1 MTAHTQAHSFNYQA
15 IEDAWDKGKIAVL
28 DSMPGSG
35 KTTAITDY
43 LRDTELNHV
52 IFVSPFKSEVE
63 QELPKR
69 KLKGLHYVHPR
80 SGKGGKVS
88 HLKELMTM
96 GDTSSGNRLHR
107 ITCTHSAF
115 TRLTSESFDQLG
127 HYTLV
132 IDETLDVIRQL
143 DDVGLYTEYMLL
155 GRGGFS
161 SDSKHYQLNDQN
173 WFDELHKIDK
183 KLFESQ
189 STTSKSKSPK
199 KDFMFKLCQIAAQNQ
214 LYRYSKG
221 YWFCMLP
228 IEILTRAKRVIVMT
242 HGFENSFMHCWL
254 KLHNVQHH
262 YIDNDKLG
270 LKSESKLKQELK
282 SNLTFVEPPKKLK
295 DLADSRKF
303 ESFTKSHWDLLV
315 NSKKIENY
323 KASLNYIVKEKL
335 CADTSDIFWTC
346 PKGHRETVEKLVPKL
361 RGKITLQKALEVA
374 DVNED
379 FIEDDALAEKDEQDG
394 KTHSSWL
401 PCNIKARNDFGHITN
416 CLYAFSLNPPP
427 SVLNLLVKT
436 SGIKANKINATF
448 KLNNLLQFIY
458 RGSIRQNKPMNL
470 CIIPAD
476 TRALLDDFLKHY

>member
-1 MTAHTQAHSFNYQA
+1 MTAPTQARTFNYQA
-15 IEDAWDKGKIAVL
+15 IKDACDKGKIAVL

-43 LRDTELNHV
+43 LRYTELNHV

-88 HLKELMTM
+88 HLKELITK
-96 GDTSSGNRLHR
+96 GDNSSGNKLHR

-127 HYTLV
+127 LYTLV

-143 DDVGLYTEYMLL
+143 DDVGRYTEYMLL
-155 GRGGFS
+155 GRGTVN
-161 SDSKHYQLNDQN
+161 SDTKHYQLDEQN
-173 WFDELHKIDK
+173 WFDELHKRDK
-183 KLFESQ
+183 GDFDTNESVG
-189 STTSKSKSPK
+189 
-199 KDFMFKLCQIAAQNQ
+199 KDFMFKLCQMAAQKQ
-214 LYRYSKG
+214 LYQYCEG
-221 YWFCMLP
+221 NWFYMLP
-228 IEILTRAKRVIVMT
+228 IELLTKAKRVIVMT

-254 KLHNVQHH
+254 KHHKVEHH
-262 YIDNDKLG
+262 YIDNEKLG
-270 LKSESKLKQELK
+270 LVPEVALKQQLK
-282 SNLTFVEPPKKLK
+282 SNLKLIELTKKLN
-295 DLADSRKF
+295 DLAETRNF
-303 ESFTKSHWDLLV
+303 ESFSMSHWKRLVTSKEIEDLK
-315 NSKKIENY
+315 S
-323 KASLNYIVKEKL
+323 SLNHIIKEKL
-335 CADTSDIFWTC
+335 RAGTSNIFWTC
-346 PKGHRETVEKLVPKL
+346 PKKHRTTVEKLVPKL
-361 RGKITLQKALEVA
+361 RGKITLQKQLEVA

-379 FIEDDALAEKDEQDG
+379 FIEHDDLAESDEQDG

-416 CLYAFSLNPPP
+416 CLYAFSLNPSP
-427 SVLNLLVKT
+427 SLVNLLTGT
-436 SGIKANKINATF
+436 SGIGAQKIKATF

-476 TRALLDDFLKHY
+476 TRALLEDFLKHY

>member
-1 MTAHTQAHSFNYQA
+1 MTAHTQARTFNYQA

-35 KTTAITDY
+35 KTTAITNF
-43 LRDTELNHV
+43 LRDKDPSHV

-88 HLKELMTM
+88 HLKELITK
-96 GDTSSGNRLHR
+96 GDNSSGNKLHR

-127 HYTLV
+127 YYTLV

-143 DDVGLYTEYMLL
+143 DDVGRYTEYMLL
-155 GRGGFS
+155 GRGTVN
-161 SDSKHYQLNDQN
+161 SDTKHYQLDEKN
-173 WFDELHKIDK
+173 WFDELHKTDK
-183 KLFESQ
+183 GDFEKNESVG
-189 STTSKSKSPK
+189 
-199 KDFMFKLCQIAAQNQ
+199 KDFMFKLCQMAAQKQ
-214 LYRYSKG
+214 LYQYCEG
-221 YWFCMLP
+221 NWFYMLP
-228 IEILTRAKRVIVMT
+228 IELLTKAKRVIVMT

-254 KLHNVQHH
+254 KHHKVEHH
-262 YIDNDKLG
+262 YIDNEKLG
-270 LKSESKLKQELK
+270 LVPEVTLKQQLK
-282 SNLTFVEPPKKLK
+282 SNLKLIELTKKLN
-295 DLADSRKF
+295 DLAETRNF
-303 ESFTKSHWDLLV
+303 ESFSMSHWKRLVTSKEIEDLK
-315 NSKKIENY
+315 S
-323 KASLNYIVKEKL
+323 SLNHIIKEKL
-335 CADTSDIFWTC
+335 RAGTSDIFWTC
-346 PKGHRETVEKLVPKL
+346 PKRYRTEVERLVPKL
-361 RGKITLQKALEVA
+361 RGKITLQKQLEVA

-379 FIEDDALAEKDEQDG
+379 FIEHDDLAESDEQDG

-427 SVLNLLVKT
+427 SLVNLLTGT
-436 SGIKANKINATF
+436 SGIGAQKIKATF

>member
-1 MTAHTQAHSFNYQA
+1 MTAPTQARSFNYQA

-88 HLKELMTM
+88 HLKELITK
-96 GDTSSGNRLHR
+96 GDNSSGNKLHR

-127 HYTLV
+127 LYTLV
-132 IDETLDVIRQL
+132 IDETLDVIKQL
-143 DDVGLYTEYMLL
+143 DDVRLYSEHLL
-155 GRGGFS
+155 LSAGSVNEINKLYQFT
-161 SDSKHYQLNDQN
+161 DST
-173 WFDELHKIDK
+173 WFEA
-183 KLFESQ
+183 SY
-189 STTSKSKSPK
+189 K
-199 KDFMFKLCQIAAQNQ
+199 KDIGYFEANGSGNKDSMFKLCQMAAQNQ
-214 LYRYSKG
+214 LYQYCESN
-221 YWFCMLP
+221 WFQMLP
-228 IEILTRAKRVIVMT
+228 IELLTRAKNVIVMT

-254 KLHNVQHH
+254 KLHSVQHH
-262 YIDNDKLG
+262 RIDNDKLE

-379 FIEDDALAEKDEQDG
+379 FIEDDALAEKDEQKG
-394 KTHSSWL
+394 TTHSSWL

-458 RGSIRQNKPMNL
+458 RGSIRQDKPMNL

>member
-1 MTAHTQAHSFNYQA
+1 MTAPTQARSYNYQA
-15 IEDAWDKGKIAVL
+15 IEDAWTKGKIAVL

-43 LRDTELNHV
+43 LRKTELNHV

-80 SGKGGKVS
+80 SGKGGKVTQ
-88 HLKELMTM
+88 LKELMAE
-96 GDTSSGNRLHR
+96 GDKSSGNQLHR

-161 SDSKHYQLNDQN
+161 EDSKHYQLNDQD
-173 WFDELHKIDK
+173 WFDELHKVDK
-183 KLFESQ
+183 QFFETV

-199 KDFMFKLCQIAAQNQ
+199 KDFMFKLCQIAAHNQ

-221 YWFCMLP
+221 KWFCMLP
-228 IEILTRAKRVIVMT
+228 IELLTKAKRVIIMT

-254 KLHNVQHH
+254 KIHNVEHH
-262 YIDNDKLG
+262 YIDNEKLG
-270 LKSESKLKQELK
+270 LVPEVTLKQELK
-282 SNLTFVEPPKKLK
+282 SNLKLIELTKKLN
-295 DLADSRKF
+295 DLAETRNY

-315 NSKKIENY
+315 DSKEIEDL
-323 KASLNYIVKEKL
+323 KASLNHIVKEKL
-335 CADTSDIFWTC
+335 CADTSNIFWTC
-346 PKGHRETVEKLVPKL
+346 PKGHRTEVERLVPKL
-361 RGKITLQKALEVA
+361 RGKVTLQKPLEIA

-379 FIEDDALAEKDEQDG
+379 FIEDDDIAESDEEKG

-427 SVLNLLVKT
+427 LVLNLLVKT
-436 SGIKANKINATF
+436 SGISAKKINATF

-458 RGSIRQNKPMNL
+458 RGSIREKQPMNL

>member
-1 MTAHTQAHSFNYQA
+1 MTAPTQARTFNYQA
-15 IEDAWDKGKIAVL
+15 IKDACDKGKIAVL

-43 LRDTELNHV
+43 LRYTELNHV

-88 HLKELMTM
+88 HLKELITK
-96 GDTSSGNRLHR
+96 GDNSSGNKLHR

-127 HYTLV
+127 LYTLV

-143 DDVGLYTEYMLL
+143 DDVGRYTEYMLL
-155 GRGGFS
+155 GRGTVN
-161 SDSKHYQLNDQN
+161 SDTKHYQLDEQN
-173 WFDELHKIDK
+173 WFDELHKRDK
-183 KLFESQ
+183 GDFDTNESVG
-189 STTSKSKSPK
+189 
-199 KDFMFKLCQIAAQNQ
+199 KDFMFKLCQMAAQKQ
-214 LYRYSKG
+214 LYQYCEG
-221 YWFCMLP
+221 NWFYMLP
-228 IEILTRAKRVIVMT
+228 IELLTKAKWVIVMT

-254 KLHNVQHH
+254 KHHKVEHH
-262 YIDNDKLG
+262 YIDNEKLG
-270 LKSESKLKQELK
+270 LVPEVALKQQLK
-282 SNLTFVEPPKKLK
+282 SNLKLIELTKKLN
-295 DLADSRKF
+295 DLAETRNF
-303 ESFTKSHWDLLV
+303 ESFSMSHWKRLVTSKEIEDLK
-315 NSKKIENY
+315 S
-323 KASLNYIVKEKL
+323 SLNHIIKEKL
-335 CADTSDIFWTC
+335 RAGTSNIFWTC
-346 PKGHRETVEKLVPKL
+346 PKKHRTTVEKLVPKL
-361 RGKITLQKALEVA
+361 RGKITLQKQLEVA

-379 FIEDDALAEKDEQDG
+379 FIEHDDLAESDEQDG

-416 CLYAFSLNPPP
+416 CLYAFSLNPSP
-427 SVLNLLVKT
+427 SLVNLLTGT
-436 SGIKANKINATF
+436 SGIGAQKIKATF

-476 TRALLDDFLKHY
+476 TRALLEDFLKHY

>member
-1 MTAHTQAHSFNYQA
+1 MTEPTQTRTFNYQA
-15 IEDAWDKGKIAVL
+15 IEDAWTNGKIAVL

-35 KTTAITDY
+35 KTTAVTNY
-43 LRDTELNHV
+43 LRDKELNHV

-69 KLKGLHYVHPR
+69 KLKGLHYAHPH
-80 SGKGGKVS
+80 SGKGGKVTQ
-88 HLKELMTM
+88 LKELITK
-96 GDTSSGNRLHR
+96 GDNSSGNKLHR

-143 DDVGLYTEYMLL
+143 DDVGRYTEYMLL
-155 GRGGFS
+155 GRGTVKP
-161 SDSKHYQLNDQN
+161 DTKHYQLDEQN
-173 WFDELHKIDK
+173 WFDELHKRDK
-183 KLFESQ
+183 GDFDTNESVG
-189 STTSKSKSPK
+189 
-199 KDFMFKLCQIAAQNQ
+199 KDFMFKLCQMAAQKQ
-214 LYRYSKG
+214 LYQYCEG
-221 YWFCMLP
+221 NWFYMLP
-228 IEILTRAKRVIVMT
+228 IELLTKAKRVIVMT

-254 KLHNVQHH
+254 KHHKVEHH
-262 YIDNDKLG
+262 YIDNEKLG
-270 LKSESKLKQELK
+270 LVPEVALKQQLK
-282 SNLTFVEPPKKLK
+282 SNLKLIELTK
-295 DLADSRKF
+295 ILNDLAETRNF
-303 ESFTKSHWDLLV
+303 ESFSMSHWTKLVKSKGIEDLK
-315 NSKKIENY
+315 S
-323 KASLNYIVKEKL
+323 SLNHIIKEKL
-335 CADTSDIFWTC
+335 RAGTSNIFWTC
-346 PKGHRETVEKLVPKL
+346 PKRYRTEVEKLVPKL

-374 DVNED
+374 DVNQD
-379 FIEDDALAEKDEQDG
+379 FIEHDDLAESDEQDG

-427 SVLNLLVKT
+427 SLVNLLTGT
-436 SGIKANKINATF
+436 SGIGANKIKATF

>member
-52 IFVSPFKSEVE
+52 IFVSPFKTEVE
-63 QELPKR
+63 QKLPKR
-69 KLKGLHYVHPR
+69 KLKGLHYIHPR

-132 IDETLDVIRQL
+132 IDETLDVIKQL
-143 DDVGLYTEYMLL
+143 DDVRLYSEYMLMS
-155 GRGGFS
+155 RGTVKQ
-161 SDSKHYQLNDQN
+161 DTKRYQFNEPT
-173 WFDELHKIDK
+173 WFDGLHK
-183 KLFESQ
+183 
-189 STTSKSKSPK
+189 
-199 KDFMFKLCQIAAQNQ
+199 KDVDGFVANGSGNKDSMFKLCQMAAQNQ
-214 LYRYSKG
+214 LYQYCESN
-221 YWFCMLP
+221 WFQMLP
-228 IEILTRAKRVIVMT
+228 IELLTRAKNVIVMT

-254 KLHNVQHH
+254 KLHSVQHH
-262 YIDNDKLG
+262 RIDNDKLG

-295 DLADSRKF
+295 DLADSRNF

-315 NSKKIENY
+315 NSKKIEDY
-323 KASLNYIVKEKL
+323 KASLNHIVKEKL

-361 RGKITLQKALEVA
+361 RGKITLQKSLEVA

-379 FIEDDALAEKDEQDG
+379 FIEDDALAEKDEQKG
-394 KTHSSWL
+394 TTHSSWL

-427 SVLNLLVKT
+427 SVLSLLVKT

-458 RGSIRQNKPMNL
+458 RGSIRQDKPMNL

-476 TRALLDDFLKHY
+476 TRALLDDFLNHY

>member
-1 MTAHTQAHSFNYQA
+1 MTAPTQAHSYNYQA
-15 IEDAWDKGKIAVL
+15 IEDAWTKGKIAVL

-35 KTTAITDY
+35 KTTAITNY
-43 LRDTELNHV
+43 LRDKELNHV

-69 KLKGLHYVHPR
+69 KLKGLHYAHPH
-80 SGKGGKVS
+80 SGKGGKVTQ
-88 HLKELMTM
+88 LKELITK
-96 GDTSSGNRLHR
+96 GDNSSGNKLHR

-143 DDVGLYTEYMLL
+143 DDVGRYTEYMLL
-155 GRGGFS
+155 GRGTVN
-161 SDSKHYQLNDQN
+161 SDTKRYQLEEPN
-173 WFDELHKIDK
+173 WFDELHKVDK
-183 KLFESQ
+183 QSSETV

-199 KDFMFKLCQIAAQNQ
+199 KDFMFKLCQIAAHNQ
-214 LYRYSKG
+214 LYRYSEGK
-221 YWFCMLP
+221 WFCMLP
-228 IEILTRAKRVIVMT
+228 IELLTRAKRVIVMT

-254 KLHNVQHH
+254 KLHNVEHS
-262 YIDNDKLG
+262 YIDKKELG
-270 LKSESKLKQELK
+270 LESEINLKRELK
-282 SNLTFVEPPKKLK
+282 SNLKFIELTRKLNE
-295 DLADSRKF
+295 LAETRNY
-303 ESFTKSHWDLLV
+303 ESFTKTHWDKLIY
-315 NSKKIENY
+315 KGGIEDL
-323 KASLNYIVKEKL
+323 KASLNYVVKEKL
-335 CADTSDIFWTC
+335 GADTSNIFWTC
-346 PKGHRETVEKLVPKL
+346 PKDHKGTVEKLVPKL
-361 RGKITLQKALEVA
+361 RGKVTLQKPFEIA

-379 FIEDDALAEKDEQDG
+379 FIDNDDIAESDDQKG

-436 SGIKANKINATF
+436 SGISAKKINATF

>member
-1 MTAHTQAHSFNYQA
+1 MTAPTQARSYNYQA
-15 IEDAWDKGKIAVL
+15 IEDAWTKGKIAVL

-35 KTTAITDY
+35 KTTAVTNY

-63 QELPKR
+63 QELPRR
-69 KLKGLHYVHPR
+69 KLKGLNYVHPT

-88 HLKELMTM
+88 HLKELISM
-96 GDTSSGNRLHR
+96 GDNSAGNKLHR

-127 HYTLV
+127 LYTLV

-143 DDVGLYTEYMLL
+143 DDVRLYSEYMLM

-173 WFDELHKIDK
+173 WFDELHKIDRK
-183 KLFESQ
+183 SFESK
-189 STTSKSKSPK
+189 STTSKSKSSK

-214 LYRYSKG
+214 LYRYSEG
-221 YWFCMLP
+221 NWFCMLP
-228 IEILTRAKRVIVMT
+228 IELLTRAKRVIVMT

-254 KLHNVQHH
+254 KLHNVEHH
-262 YIDNDKLG
+262 CIDNDRLG
-270 LKSESKLKQELK
+270 LLTDATLK
-282 SNLTFVEPPKKLK
+282 SQLKANLELIELTKKLN
-295 DLADSRKF
+295 DLAETRGF
-303 ESFTKSHWDLLV
+303 ESFTKSHWDQLIDK
-315 NSKKIENY
+315 NEITEIKG
-323 KASLNYIVKEKL
+323 SLNHIVKEKL
-335 CADTSDIFWTC
+335 NADASNIFWTC
-346 PKGHRETVEKLVPKL
+346 PKDYKGDVEKLVPKL
-361 RGKITLQKALEVA
+361 RGKITLQKSLEVA

-379 FIEDDALAEKDEQDG
+379 FAEDDALAEKDEQKG
-394 KTHSSWL
+394 TTHSSWL
-401 PCNIKARNDFGHITN
+401 PCNIKARNDFGHLTN

-436 SGIKANKINATF
+436 SGISAKKINATF

-476 TRALLDDFLKHY
+476 TRALLEDFLKHY

>member
-127 HYTLV
+127 LYTLV
-132 IDETLDVIRQL
+132 IDETLDVIKQL
-143 DDVGLYTEYMLL
+143 DDVRLYSEYMLMS
-155 GRGGFS
+155 RGTVKQ
-161 SDSKHYQLNDQN
+161 DTKRYQFNEPT
-173 WFDELHKIDK
+173 WFDGLHK
-183 KLFESQ
+183 
-189 STTSKSKSPK
+189 
-199 KDFMFKLCQIAAQNQ
+199 KDVDGFVANGSGNKDSMFKLCQMAAQNQ
-214 LYRYSKG
+214 LYQYCESN
-221 YWFCMLP
+221 WFQMLP
-228 IEILTRAKRVIVMT
+228 IELLTRAKNVIVMT

-254 KLHNVQHH
+254 KLHSVQHH
-262 YIDNDKLG
+262 RIDNDKLE

-315 NSKKIENY
+315 NSKKIEDY

-379 FIEDDALAEKDEQDG
+379 FIEDDALAEKDEQKG
-394 KTHSSWL
+394 TTHSSWL

-416 CLYAFSLNPPP
+416 CLYAFSLNPSP
-427 SVLNLLVKT
+427 SMVNLLTGT

>member
-1 MTAHTQAHSFNYQA
+1 MTAPTQAHSYNYQA
-15 IEDAWDKGKIAVL
+15 IEDAWTKGKIAVL

-35 KTTAITDY
+35 KTTAVTNF
-43 LRDTELNHV
+43 LRDKDLNHV

-63 QELPKR
+63 QELPKH
-69 KLKGLHYVHPR
+69 KLKGLNYVHPT
-80 SGKGGKVS
+80 SGKGGKVTQ
-88 HLKELMTM
+88 LKELMTM

-132 IDETLDVIRQL
+132 IDEALDVIKQL

-199 KDFMFKLCQIAAQNQ
+199 KDSMFKLCQIASQNQ
-214 LYRYSKG
+214 LYRYSEG
-221 YWFCMLP
+221 HWFCMLP
-228 IEILTRAKRVIVMT
+228 IELLTRAKRVIVMT

-254 KLHNVQHH
+254 KLHNVEHH
-262 YIDNDKLG
+262 YIDKKELG
-270 LKSESKLKQELK
+270 L
-282 SNLTFVEPPKKLK
+282 
-295 DLADSRKF
+295 LADSTLKSQLKANLKFITLTKKLNDLAETRSF
-303 ESFTKSHWDLLV
+303 ESFSKSHWEQLV
-315 NSKKIENY
+315 TSQEIKDI
-323 KASLNYIVKEKL
+323 KASLNHIVKEKL
-335 CADTSDIFWTC
+335 NADASNIFWTC
-346 PKGHRETVEKLVPKL
+346 PKDYKGNVEKLVPKL
-361 RGKITLQKALEVA
+361 RGKITLQKTLEIA
-374 DVNED
+374 QVNED
-379 FIEDDALAEKDEQDG
+379 FIEDDELGEKDEQKG
-394 KTHSSWL
+394 TTHSSWL

-436 SGIKANKINATF
+436 SGISAKKINATF

>member
-1 MTAHTQAHSFNYQA
+1 MTAPTQARTFNYQA
-15 IEDAWDKGKIAVL
+15 IKDACDKGKIAVL

-43 LRDTELNHV
+43 LRYTELNHV

-88 HLKELMTM
+88 HLKELITK
-96 GDTSSGNRLHR
+96 GDNSSGNKLHR

-127 HYTLV
+127 LYTLV

-143 DDVGLYTEYMLL
+143 DDVGRYTEYMLL
-155 GRGGFS
+155 GRGTVN
-161 SDSKHYQLNDQN
+161 SDTKHYQLDEQN
-173 WFDELHKIDK
+173 WFDELHKRDK
-183 KLFESQ
+183 GDFDTNESVG
-189 STTSKSKSPK
+189 
-199 KDFMFKLCQIAAQNQ
+199 KDFMFKLCQMAAQKQ
-214 LYRYSKG
+214 LYQYCEG
-221 YWFCMLP
+221 NWFYMLP
-228 IEILTRAKRVIVMT
+228 IELLTKAKRVIVMT

-254 KLHNVQHH
+254 KHHKVEHH
-262 YIDNDKLG
+262 YIDNEKLG
-270 LKSESKLKQELK
+270 LVPEVALKQQLK
-282 SNLTFVEPPKKLK
+282 SNLKLIELTKKLN
-295 DLADSRKF
+295 DLAETRNF
-303 ESFTKSHWDLLV
+303 ESFSMSHWKRLVTSKEIEDLK
-315 NSKKIENY
+315 S
-323 KASLNYIVKEKL
+323 SLNHIIKEKL
-335 CADTSDIFWTC
+335 RAGTSNIFWTC
-346 PKGHRETVEKLVPKL
+346 PKKHRTTVEKLVPKL
-361 RGKITLQKALEVA
+361 RGKITLQKQFEVA

-379 FIEDDALAEKDEQDG
+379 FIEHDDLAESDEQDG

-416 CLYAFSLNPPP
+416 CLYAFSLNPSP
-427 SVLNLLVKT
+427 SLVNLLTGT
-436 SGIKANKINATF
+436 SGIGAQKIKATF

-476 TRALLDDFLKHY
+476 TRALLEDFLKHY

>member
-1 MTAHTQAHSFNYQA
+1 MTAHIQARTFNYQA

-43 LRDTELNHV
+43 LRDKELNHV

-80 SGKGGKVS
+80 SGKGGKVTQ
-88 HLKELMTM
+88 LKELMAE
-96 GDTSSGNRLHR
+96 GDNSSGNKLHR

-115 TRLTSESFDQLG
+115 TRLTSECFDQLG
-127 HYTLV
+127 LYTLV

-143 DDVGLYTEYMLL
+143 DDVGRYTEYMLL

-173 WFDELHKIDK
+173 WFDELHKRDK
-183 KLFESQ
+183 GDFDTNESVG
-189 STTSKSKSPK
+189 
-199 KDFMFKLCQIAAQNQ
+199 KDFMFKLCQMAAQKQ
-214 LYRYSKG
+214 LYQYCEG
-221 YWFCMLP
+221 NWFYMLP
-228 IEILTRAKRVIVMT
+228 IELLTKAKRVIVMT

-254 KLHNVQHH
+254 KHHKVEHH
-262 YIDNDKLG
+262 YIDNEKLG
-270 LKSESKLKQELK
+270 LVPEVTLKQQLK
-282 SNLTFVEPPKKLK
+282 SNLKLIELTRK
-295 DLADSRKF
+295 LNDLAETRNF
-303 ESFTKSHWDLLV
+303 ESFSMSHWNQLVKSKEIEDL
-315 NSKKIENY
+315 
-323 KASLNYIVKEKL
+323 KASLNHIVKEKL
-335 CADTSDIFWTC
+335 RADASNIFWTC
-346 PKGHRETVEKLVPKL
+346 PKKRRADVEKLVPKL
-361 RGKITLQKALEVA
+361 RGKITLQKQLEIA

-379 FIEDDALAEKDEQDG
+379 FIEHDDLAESDEQDG

-427 SVLNLLVKT
+427 SLVNLLTGT
-436 SGIKANKINATF
+436 SGIGANKIKATF

>member
-1 MTAHTQAHSFNYQA
+1 MTAPTQARSYNYQA
-15 IEDAWDKGKIAVL
+15 IEDAWTKGKIAVL

-35 KTTAITDY
+35 KTTAVTKF
-43 LRDTELNHV
+43 LRDKDLNHV

-69 KLKGLHYVHPR
+69 KLKGLHYVYPR
-80 SGKGGKVS
+80 SGKGGKVTQ
-88 HLKELMTM
+88 LKELMTE
-96 GDTSSGNRLHR
+96 GDKSSGNQLHR

-155 GRGGFS
+155 GRGTVN
-161 SDSKHYQLNDQN
+161 SDTKHYQLNEQN
-173 WFDELHKIDK
+173 WFDELHKRDK
-183 KLFESQ
+183 GDFANNEG
-189 STTSKSKSPK
+189 TG
-199 KDFMFKLCQIAAQNQ
+199 KDSMFKLCQMAAQKQ
-214 LYRYSKG
+214 LYQYCDG
-221 YWFCMLP
+221 NWFYMLP
-228 IEILTRAKRVIVMT
+228 IELLTKAKRVIVMT

-254 KLHNVQHH
+254 KHYEIEHH
-262 YIDNDKLG
+262 YIDNEKLG
-270 LKSESKLKQELK
+270 LLSEVMLKQELK
-282 SNLTFVEPPKKLK
+282 SNLTFIELTRKLN
-295 DLADSRKF
+295 DLAETRNF
-303 ESFTKSHWDLLV
+303 ESFSMSHWKKLVTSKEIEDLK
-315 NSKKIENY
+315 S
-323 KASLNYIVKEKL
+323 SLNHTIKEKL
-335 CADTSDIFWTC
+335 RADASNIFWTC
-346 PKGHRETVEKLVPKL
+346 PKRYRTEVERLVPKL

-379 FIEDDALAEKDEQDG
+379 FIEHDDLAESDEQDG

-416 CLYAFSLNPPP
+416 CLYAFSLNPSP
-427 SVLNLLVKT
+427 SLVNLLTGT
-436 SGIKANKINATF
+436 SGIGASKIKATF

-476 TRALLDDFLKHY
+476 TRALLEDFLKHY

>member
-1 MTAHTQAHSFNYQA
+1 MTAHTQSHSFNYQA
-15 IEDAWDKGKIAVL
+15 IDDAWAKGKIAVL

-35 KTTAITDY
+35 KTTAVTKF
-43 LRDTELNHV
+43 LRDKDLNHV

-63 QELPKR
+63 KELPKQ
-69 KLKGLHYVHPR
+69 KLKGLNYVHPT

-127 HYTLV
+127 YYTLI

-143 DDVGLYTEYMLL
+143 DDVRLYSEYMLM
-155 GRGGFS
+155 GRGTV
-161 SDSKHYQLNDQN
+161 KPETKQYQFDDPT
-173 WFDELHKIDK
+173 WFDSWH
-183 KLFESQ
+183 
-189 STTSKSKSPK
+189 K
-199 KDFMFKLCQIAAQNQ
+199 KDVDGSEVNGSRNKDAMFKLCQMAAQNQ
-214 LYRYSKG
+214 LYRYTEG
-221 YWFCMLP
+221 NWFQMLP
-228 IEILTRAKRVIVMT
+228 IELLTRAKNVIVMT

-254 KLHNVQHH
+254 KLHNVVHH

-270 LKSESKLKQELK
+270 LGSESKLKHQLK
-282 SNLTFVEPPKKLK
+282 SNLTFIPLTRTLK
-295 DLADSRKF
+295 ALSEGRRH
-303 ESFTKSHWDLLV
+303 ESLSISHWQQMEEN
-315 NSKKIENY
+315 NSLRKTCSSINN
-323 KASLNYIVKEKL
+323 LVKEVFK
-335 CADTSDIFWTC
+335 ADKDNIFWTC
-346 PKGHRETVEKLVPKL
+346 PKAYKQQIEIAAPKL
-361 RGKITLQKALEVA
+361 RGKITLQQPLELA

-379 FIEDDALAEKDEQDG
+379 FIDKSALREADDEQG
-394 KTHSSWL
+394 ITHSSWL

-427 SVLNLLVKT
+427 SVLNLLTAT
-436 SGIKANKINATF
+436 SGIELEKIKATF

-476 TRALLDDFLKHY
+476 TRALLDDFLQNH